1 MAAAARINAPMRLM
15 NTCYNGNSPPR
26 TMSFPTQQPQDD
38 LKQRDL
44 QQRAS
49 RIKLLLMDVDGVLT
63 DGRLY
68 NVPAPDGSI
77 FESKA
82 FDSQDGIALQWLS
95 WHGIA
100 TGVISGRISPATTER
115 ARQVNMKYV
124 YQGHIEKIPVLEEI
138 LAQSGIAREETAYA
152 GDDLTDVVV
161 MRRVGLAIATAN
173 ARPEV
178 KRAAHHVTS
187 APGGQGAV
195 REIVELLLQA
205 HDRWSDILKKYEV
218 D

>member
-1 MAAAARINAPMRLM
+1 M
-15 NTCYNGNSPPR
+15 NVS
-26 TMSFPTQQPQDD
+26 S
-38 LKQRDL
+38 DL
-44 QQRAS
+44 QQRAA

-63 DGRLY
+63 DGRLI

-100 TGVISGRISPATTER
+100 TGVISGRVSPATTER
-115 ARQVNMKYV
+115 ARQVSMRYV
-124 YQGHIEKIPVLEEI
+124 YQGHIEKVPILQEI
-138 LAQSGIAREETAYA
+138 LAQSGISADETAYA

-161 MRRVGLAIATAN
+161 MRRVGLGIATAN

-178 KRAAHHVTS
+178 KRAAHCVTTV
-187 APGGQGAV
+187 PGGQGAV
-195 REIVELLLQA
+195 REIAEFLLQA
-205 HDRWSDILKKYEV
+205 QGRWSDILKKYEV

>member
-1 MAAAARINAPMRLM
+1 
-15 NTCYNGNSPPR
+15 
-26 TMSFPTQQPQDD
+26 
-38 LKQRDL
+38 
-44 QQRAS
+44 
-49 RIKLLLMDVDGVLT
+49 MDVDGVLT
-63 DGRLY
+63 DGRLI

-100 TGVISGRISPATTER
+100 TGVISGRVSPATTER
-115 ARQVNMKYV
+115 ACQVSMRYV
-124 YQGHIEKIPVLEEI
+124 YQGHIEKIPILQEI
-138 LAQSGIAREETAYA
+138 LAQSGISADETAYA

-161 MRRVGLAIATAN
+161 MRRVGLGIATAN

-178 KRAAHHVTS
+178 KRAAHCVTN

-195 REIVELLLQA
+195 REIVEFLLQA
-205 HDRWSDILKKYEV
+205 QGRWLDILKKYEV

>member
-1 MAAAARINAPMRLM
+1 
-15 NTCYNGNSPPR
+15 
-26 TMSFPTQQPQDD
+26 
-38 LKQRDL
+38 
-44 QQRAS
+44 
-49 RIKLLLMDVDGVLT
+49 MDVDGVLT
-63 DGRLY
+63 DGRLI

-100 TGVISGRISPATTER
+100 TGVISGRVSPATTER
-115 ARQVNMKYV
+115 ARQVSMRYV
-124 YQGHIEKIPVLEEI
+124 YQGHIEKVPILQEI
-138 LAQSGIAREETAYA
+138 LAQSGISADETAYA

-161 MRRVGLAIATAN
+161 MRRVGLGIATAN

-178 KRAAHHVTS
+178 KRAAHCVTT

-195 REIVELLLQA
+195 REIAEFLLQA
-205 HDRWSDILKKYEV
+205 QGRWLDILKKYEV

>member
-1 MAAAARINAPMRLM
+1 M
-15 NTCYNGNSPPR
+15 NTS
-26 TMSFPTQQPQDD
+26 TDD
-38 LKQRDL
+38 RDPNNVRL
-44 QQRAS
+44 RAA

-63 DGRLY
+63 DGRLI

-77 FESKA
+77 FETKA

-95 WHGIA
+95 WHGIS
-100 TGVISGRISPATTER
+100 TGVISGRVSPATAER
-115 ARQVNMKYV
+115 ARQVKMTYV
-124 YQGHIEKIPVLEEI
+124 YQGHIEKIPILQEI
-138 LAQSGIAREETAYA
+138 FAKSGATPEETAYA

-178 KRAAHHVTS
+178 QRAAHFVT
-187 APGGQGAV
+187 AAAGGQGAV
-195 REIVELLLQA
+195 REIAELLLQSQG
-205 HDRWSDILKKYEV
+205 RWSDILKKYEV

>member
-1 MAAAARINAPMRLM
+1 M
-15 NTCYNGNSPPR
+15 NVS
-26 TMSFPTQQPQDD
+26 S
-38 LKQRDL
+38 DL
-44 QQRAS
+44 QKRAE

-63 DGRLY
+63 DGHLI

-100 TGVISGRISPATTER
+100 TGVISGRVSPATTER
-115 ARQVNMKYV
+115 ARQVGMRYV
-124 YQGHIEKIPVLEEI
+124 YQGHIEKIPILQEI
-138 LAQSGIAREETAYA
+138 LAQSGISPDETAYA

-161 MRRVGLAIATAN
+161 MRRVGLGIATAN

-178 KRAAHHVTS
+178 KRAAHCVTT

-195 REIVELLLQA
+195 REIAEFLLQA
-205 HDRWSDILKKYEV
+205 QGRWSDILKKYEV